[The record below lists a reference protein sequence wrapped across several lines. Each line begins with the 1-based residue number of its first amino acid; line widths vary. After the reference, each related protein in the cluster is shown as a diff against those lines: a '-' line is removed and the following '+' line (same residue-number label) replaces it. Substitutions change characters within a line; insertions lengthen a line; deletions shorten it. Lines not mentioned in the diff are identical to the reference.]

1 MEFVLAFAA
10 FLAVAVLSIDGADIV
25 TPLRIGAWNVQH
37 FGKVK
42 MSKPEV
48 VSIMVQVLR
57 RYDVVA
63 VLEVQDITERT
74 PKLLLSALNEGLT
87 DTYNLS
93 LSERVGRK
101 RYKEQYAIY
110 YKPSRAT
117 LVSAHQYS
125 DPVDAFEYDPYV
137 AVFEDSNQLR
147 FGTVSIH
154 TRPGDAAHEIDALVE
169 VYEDVRVQLQGASDV
184 IIMGDFNA
192 GCDYVTSSEWANV
205 RLRQDPR
212 FNWLISDHVDTT
224 VKGTSCPY
232 DRIVVSGSNLTRV
245 VYSGSAKAYYFEEEL
260 GLKDQELIEDVS
272 DHYPVEVRLRGA
284 VSREVLAKVTAN
296 IAFDVSFEATQE
308 ALANIMDYR
317 SGEICIDTPDY
328 VLMRWRVQN
337 ISDAKDSVT
346 VFAFN
351 NRLLVPSE
359 ALSVLFY
366 KLEEGAL
373 TDTTLY
379 GADPTPSMYTI
390 SLSCIQAS
398 CSLSVTAPTL
408 VN

>member
-63 VLEVQDITERT
+63 VLEVQDVTERT

-154 TRPGDAAHEIDALVE
+154 TRP
-169 VYEDVRVQLQGASDV
+169 DV

-232 DRIVVSGSNLTRV
+232 DRIVVSGSNLTSV

-328 VLMRWRVQN
+328 VLRRWRVQN

-379 GADPTPSMYTI
+379 GADPTRSMYTI

-408 VN
+408 

>member
-37 FGKVK
+37 FGRVK

-101 RYKEQYAIY
+101 RYAIY

-232 DRIVVSGSNLTRV
+232 DRIVVSGSNLTSV

-328 VLMRWRVQN
+328 VLRRWRVQN

-359 ALSVLFY
+359 AVSVLFY

-379 GADPTPSMYTI
+379 GADPTRSMYTI